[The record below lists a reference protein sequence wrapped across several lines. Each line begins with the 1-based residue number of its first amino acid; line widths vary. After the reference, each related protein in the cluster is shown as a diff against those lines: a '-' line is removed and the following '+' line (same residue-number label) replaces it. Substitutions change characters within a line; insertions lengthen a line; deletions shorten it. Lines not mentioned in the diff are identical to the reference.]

1 MSSFEFLEDVIGVNE
16 EGTFCHPYKHTV
28 RGLKGK
34 FSYSFE
40 THNRDFIPA
49 TAQELIALIEGGRF
63 DETGKIRMLPPDS
76 TNTKNNGAMR
86 VAFYKGQK
94 PPFISTK
101 QVVSRRESAAKYW
114 WVNHKQTHLDEYA
127 SGIIWSPK
135 TKKNGD
141 SNEGYLN
148 LTRVNVGD
156 IVISFAEGVIKFIGV
171 VTHSCVE
178 APIPKTHKKTANYWG
193 ESGWQVSIEWVPL
206 TTWLC
211 PKNFLERI
219 VPLLPSKHSPIKKNG
234 DGNLC
239 YLSSI
244 SPELGKV
251 ILDLL
256 ADSDWEV
263 LDAVTVLAVSNTMG
277 LEKAQNRL
285 PAEQLRKV
293 TPEYI
298 WEAVQILLQGSNAD
312 GYRSSVDY
320 DLLVDGGVRL
330 APKQVFGLAATA
342 ALEMDI
348 KPFHFT
354 GGVGTVCFELLEVA
368 GYKIVPKGQQ
378 VESVEIP
385 TDIEDKEWAEGQV
398 KLVYHLRRERS
409 PGLSKAKKAS
419 FIKEH
424 GRLFCE
430 ECGADPIE
438 VYGDVGAACI
448 EVHHEAIHVAD
459 MGDEH
464 KTTLDQL
471 RCLCA
476 NCHRIVH
483 HMLKLRQLDS
493 TVDSQ
498 NQGAPLSEAVAR

>member
-1 MSSFEFLEDVIGVNE
+1 MSRYEFLEDVVGLNDDDIH
-16 EGTFCHPYKHTV
+16 CHPYKHTV

-40 THNRDFIPA
+40 AHNRDFIPA
-49 TAQELIALIEGGRF
+49 SAQELIALIEAGRF
-63 DETGKIRMLPPDS
+63 DETGKIRMLPPNS

-101 QVVSRRESAAKYW
+101 QVASRRELAAKYW

-141 SNEGYLN
+141 KNEGYLN
-148 LTRVNVGD
+148 LTRVKVGD
-156 IVISFAEGVIKFIGV
+156 IVISFAEGVIKSIGV

-178 APIPKTHKKTANYWG
+178 APIPETHKKTAAYWG
-193 ESGWQVSIEWVPL
+193 ASGWQVSIEWVPL

-211 PKNFLERI
+211 PKDFLDRI

-239 YLSSI
+239 YLSRI
-244 SPELGKV
+244 SPELGMI

-256 ADSDWEV
+256 ADSDWGA
-263 LDAVTVLAVSNTMG
+263 LDAVTSDSNTIG
-277 LEKAQNRL
+277 LDKALNRL

-298 WEAVQILLQGSNAD
+298 WEAVQTLLYGTPVH
-312 GYRSSVDY
+312 GYRPSTDY
-320 DLLVDGGVRL
+320 DLLVDDDVRL
-330 APKQVFGLAATA
+330 APKQVFGLAATS
-342 ALEMDI
+342 ALGKDV
-348 KPFHFT
+348 KPVHFT
-354 GGVGTVCFELLEVA
+354 GGLDTVCFELLEAA
-368 GYKIVPKGQQ
+368 GYKIVPKDEQLEAE
-378 VESVEIP
+378 VIP
-385 TDIEDKEWAEGQV
+385 ADTEGIEWVEGQP
-398 KLVYHLRRERS
+398 KLVSHLRRERA
-409 PGLSKAKKAS
+409 PGLSQAKKAA
-419 FIKEH
+419 FIKVH

-430 ECGADPIE
+430 SCLIDPLEI
-438 VYGDVGAACI
+438 YGDLGAACI
-448 EVHHEAIHVAD
+448 EVHHDAIQVAD
-459 MGDEH
+459 MGEEH

-483 HMLKLRQLDS
+483 RQLKLHILQS
-493 TVDSQ
+493 SAESQ
-498 NQGAPLSEAVAR
+498 NQDVPFSGVIT